1 MRQDCP
7 GIRSGSIGDVINGRH
22 AGRTSLEEVTIFDG
36 TGVGLQDIAVA
47 SVATKVALERKRPC
61 SARRSLKLRC
71 GRILTHG
78 ALVDVYFPVTV
89 ARLRG
94 DARKRRRVCLG
105 LCTDRHAKVFQFH
118 EFVHAVTAAFAAKAR
133 LLDPAKWRNLSRD

>member
-47 SVATKVALERKRPC
+47 SVATKVALEKGAC